1 MTHNRLSSVRFCQD
15 DITKIIQKLDQNKAH
30 GHYNII
36 IHILKICGCSIYK
49 HLELVFKQ
57 CIETGVFHSE
67 WKNGNIVPMHK
78 KGDKQ
83 TVKKYRPVS
92 LLPICGNILEKSFFN
107 EMFIFFLENKLI
119 SSNQSC
125 LNPWFLH

>member
-15 DITKIIQKLDQNKAH
+15 DITKIIQKLDPNKAH
-30 GHYNII
+30 GHYKIS
-36 IHILKICGCSIYK
+36 IHILKICGSSIYK

-57 CIETGVFHSE
+57 CIETGVFPSE
-67 WKNGNIVPMHK
+67 WKNGNIIPMHK

-83 TVKKYRPVS
+83 TVTQYRPVS
-92 LLPICGNILEKSFFN
+92 LLPIYGNIPEKLLFN
-107 EMFIFFLENKLI
+107 KIFIFFLENKVI

-125 LNPWFLH
+125 LNT

>member
-15 DITKIIQKLDQNKAH
+15 DITKIIQKLDPNKAH
-30 GHYNII
+30 GYYKIS
-36 IHILKICGCSIYK
+36 IHILKICGSSIYK

-57 CIETGVFHSE
+57 CNETGVFPSE
-67 WKNGNIVPMHK
+67 WKNGNIVPIHK

-83 TVKKYRPVS
+83 TVTQYRPVS
-92 LLPICGNILEKSFFN
+92 LLPICGNILEKLLFN
-107 EMFIFFLENKLI
+107 EIFIFFLEYKLI

-125 LNPWFLH
+125 LNT

>member
-15 DITKIIQKLDQNKAH
+15 DITKIIQKLDPNKAH
-30 GHYNII
+30 GYYKIS
-36 IHILKICGCSIYK
+36 IHILKICGSSIYK

-57 CIETGVFHSE
+57 CIETGVFPSE
-67 WKNGNIVPMHK
+67 WKNGNIVPIHK

-83 TVKKYRPVS
+83 TVTQYRLVS
-92 LLPICGNILEKSFFN
+92 LLPICGNILEKLLFN
-107 EMFIFFLENKLI
+107 EIFIFFLENKLI

-125 LNPWFLH
+125 LNT

>member
-30 GHYNII
+30 GHYKIS
-36 IHILKICGCSIYK
+36 IHILEICGSSIYE

-57 CIETGVFHSE
+57 CIETGVFPSE

-83 TVKKYRPVS
+83 TVTQYRPVS
-92 LLPICGNILEKSFFN
+92 LLPICGNILEKLLFN
-107 EMFIFFLENKLI
+107 EIFIFFLENKLI

-125 LNPWFLH
+125 LNT

>member
-36 IHILKICGCSIYK
+36 IHILKICGSSIYK
-49 HLELVFKQ
+49 YLELVFKQ

-92 LLPICGNILEKSFFN
+92 LLPICGNILEKLFFN

-125 LNPWFLH
+125 LNP